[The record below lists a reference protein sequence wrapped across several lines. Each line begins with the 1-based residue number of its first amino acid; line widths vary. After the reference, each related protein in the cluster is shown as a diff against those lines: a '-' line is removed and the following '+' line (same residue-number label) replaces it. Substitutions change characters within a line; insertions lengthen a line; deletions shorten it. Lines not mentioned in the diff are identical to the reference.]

1 MIEQEK
7 LIERIKSLPL
17 DPEYKHNPNV
27 PIPLGKG
34 VLVKKIEKKVTTITT
49 AGIMLTA
56 ADNTPEPHMGII
68 QAVGPLCSEYLRVGL
83 RCYYNF
89 FIDSSFYLDGVHY
102 AKMDENDV
110 YYLIPPQTALFE
122 GVKPEAHVRREKKHA
137 DQDSYIVRKHAHD
150 QEEKNKKEIQKK
162 SGKTTI
168 ILKK

>member
-1 MIEQEK
+1 MTDAEK
-7 LIERIKSLPL
+7 QAERIKSLPL
-17 DPEYKHNPNV
+17 DPEYKHDPSI
-27 PIPLGKG
+27 PIPLGRG
-34 VLVKKIEKKVTTITT
+34 VLVKKIEKKVQAITGT
-49 AGIMLTA
+49 GIMIMSS
-56 ADNTPEPHMGII
+56 DNTPEPHIGII
-68 QAVGPLCSEYLRVGL
+68 QTVGPLCSEYLRIGL

-89 FIDSSFYLDGVHY
+89 FVDSTFYHNGVHY

-110 YYLIPPQTALFE
+110 YYLIPPETALFE
-122 GVKPEAHVRREKKHA
+122 SVKPEAYVRREKKHA